1 MNQKQNKAVLFFLLV
16 TTVFYAQMQKY
27 DAKIE
32 LKNITD
38 TWHNIVLPDT
48 VFANTQD
55 HLSDIRIY
63 GITPKNDTIE
73 APYLFNYTSPELKTK
88 TVEYKLLNA
97 STKDGIYYFTLKVP
111 SKDPINHIKLDFENT
126 NFDWKVS
133 VEASHHQKKWFKI
146 YDDYRIVAIK
156 NNLTNYS
163 FTDINFSAAE
173 YTYFR
178 IGIKSDE
185 EPILKRATLELKQ
198 KTTAN
203 ITDRKLKSYNIN
215 EDKKNKKTIIN
226 VNLTKKAPTHQVTIN
241 VSDDIDYYRPIKI
254 EELLDS
260 VKTDK
265 GYLYDYNT
273 LSVGTLSSI
282 ENNTFTFDNTFSEK
296 IRITIL
302 NFDNQP
308 LKIKNI
314 SAKGYKYLLTARFTE
329 PATYYLTYGNKDAYG
344 PSYDIAQ
351 LNIKMPKN
359 IKKLSL
365 GEPVFIAKKE
375 KQTQEPL
382 FNNKLWLWVIMVLI
396 MTIIGWFSYKML
408 SNKPEENK

>member
-1 MNQKQNKAVLFFLLV
+1 MRQKQNKTILLFLLV
-16 TTVFYAQMQKY
+16 TTAFYAQMQNY

-63 GITPKNDTIE
+63 GITPKKDTIE
-73 APYLFNYTSPELKTK
+73 APYIFNYTPPELKTK
-88 TVEYKLLNA
+88 TVDYKLLNA
-97 STKDGIYYFTLKVP
+97 STKDGTYYFTLKVP

-126 NFDWKVS
+126 NFDWKTLVQG
-133 VEASHHQKKWFKI
+133 SHDQKNWFTI
-146 YDDYRIVAIK
+146 YNDYRIVAIK
-156 NNLTNYS
+156 NKQTSYS

-178 IGIKSDE
+178 VGIKSDE
-185 EPILKRATLELKQ
+185 EPILNRATLELQQ
-198 KTTAN
+198 KATEN
-203 ITDRKLKSYNIN
+203 ITNRKLKSYTVV
-215 EDKKNKKTIIN
+215 EDKKSKKTIIN
-226 VNLTKKAPTHQVTIN
+226 ISLTKKAPTHQVTIN
-241 VSDDIDYYRPIKI
+241 INNDFDYYRPIKI

-260 VKTDK
+260 VKTQK

-282 ENNTFTFDNTFSEK
+282 ENNTFTFDNTFSKK

-314 SAKGYKYLLTARFTE
+314 TAKGYKYLLTARFTE

-351 LNIKMPKN
+351 LNIKMPKD
-359 IKKLSL
+359 IKNLSL
-365 GEPVFIAKKE
+365 GNPVYIAKKE
-375 KQTQEPL
+375 TQIQEPL
-382 FNNKLWLWVIMVLI
+382 FKNKLWLWVIMGLI
-396 MTIIGWFSYKML
+396 MAIIGWFSYKML
-408 SNKPEENK
+408 STKPE